1 MRKLSIFILTAA
13 LFAACSNSTSSDDN
27 NLEEI
32 STAIV
37 YSFDHLGETYEPLEQ
52 IGTSTLTRTE
62 EGLSYSITA
71 SGLEPGTAV
80 TLWLIIFN
88 EPEHCEDDCFDPD
101 LFNPDTQ
108 ADVTFGGDGHVIGSS
123 GEATFSGSR
132 DAGDNSGSIMG
143 EWFELPEHGLINP
156 LEAEILFILHNHG
169 PVIEGLE
176 EEMISTFN
184 AGCGPDLMEGAPP
197 VPESLGTY
205 GPNTCTDDGIAV
217 HQPSAF

>member
-1 MRKLSIFILTAA
+1 MRTISIFILAA
-13 LFAACSNSTSSDDN
+13 VLFTACSNSTSSDDN
-27 NLEEI
+27 NNEEI
-32 STAIV
+32 TSASV
-37 YSFDHLGETYEPLEQ
+37 YSFEHLGDTFEPLEQ
-52 IGTSTLTRTE
+52 IGMSTLTRTDD
-62 EGLSYSITA
+62 GISYSVTA

-88 EPEHCEDDCFDPD
+88 QPEQCEGNCFDPD

-108 ADVTFGGDGHVIGSS
+108 ADVTFAGDGHIIESS

-132 DAGDNSGSIMG
+132 NSGDNSGSILG
-143 EWFELPEHGLINP
+143 EWFGLPEYGLLNP
-156 LEAEILFILHNHG
+156 LGAEILFVLHNHG

-176 EEMISTFN
+176 DEMTSTFN
-184 AGCGPDLMEGAPP
+184 AGCGPELMEGAPP

>member
-1 MRKLSIFILTAA
+1 MRYLSILILIAA
-13 LFAACSNSTSSDDN
+13 LITACSSSTSSDEN
-27 NLEEI
+27 NEEI
-32 STAIV
+32 TTAPV
-37 YSFDHLGETYEPLEQ
+37 FSFEHLGETYEPLGQ
-52 IGTSTLTRTE
+52 IGSSTLTRTDD
-62 EGLSYSITA
+62 GLSYSVSA

-88 EPEHCEDDCFDPD
+88 QPEHCEGDCFDPD

-108 ADVTFGGDGHVIGSS
+108 ADVTFGGDGHIIGSS

-132 DAGDNSGSIMG
+132 NTGDNSGSIMG
-143 EWFELPEHGLINP
+143 EWFGLPEHGLLNP
-156 LEAEILFILHNHG
+156 HRAEIMFILHNHG
-169 PVIEGLE
+169 PVIDGLE

-184 AGCGPDLMEGAPP
+184 AGCGPELMEGAPP

-217 HQPSAF
+217 HKPSDVY